1 MSVISRDVRISVPR
15 KTPTTQSPKAVAL
28 TPRSASMSQRS
39 IVALGLPVSKG
50 SVVSSIIDRIRDA
63 LLRKDLRPGDY
74 LPSEAELT
82 KRLGVSR
89 SSLREA
95 IKMLQAM
102 GVVEARRGQG
112 MAIRNEPGADYIS
125 PLLFQVIMQSGVPDD
140 LLELRLLFEP
150 AASVLAM
157 QRATGDDLA
166 RIREALERLETAVQ
180 AGTQTADDDLAFH
193 HAMLRATRNP
203 LVIRIGE
210 TIFELFRPSISISM
224 NAIPSLAVK
233 DHQAIYEAFVARDE
247 ARLRGAVLKS
257 YEGWKSS
264 LHRTGELRQRPLFQS
279 REVS

>member
-1 MSVISRDVRISVPR
+1 M
-15 KTPTTQSPKAVAL
+15 
-28 TPRSASMSQRS
+28 
-39 IVALGLPVSKG
+39 
-50 SVVSSIIDRIRDA
+50 VSSIIERIRDA

-112 MAIRNEPGADYIS
+112 MAIRKEPGDDYIS

-140 LLELRLLFEP
+140 LLELRLMFEP

-166 RIREALERLETAVQ
+166 RIREALERLEAAVQ
-180 AGTQTADDDLAFH
+180 AGSQTADEDMAFH
-193 HAMLRATRNP
+193 HAVLRATRNP

-224 NAIPSLAVK
+224 NAIPSQAVK

-247 ARLRGAVLKS
+247 ARLRGAVVKS

-264 LHRTGELRQRPLFQS
+264 LHRTGTRREHPLFHP
-279 REVS
+279 REGS